1 MTTDTQ
7 PSPVSSP
14 RFTRFDGVVLAVIG
28 SALLLTLLLTW
39 WQQGTNLPTFAESE
53 NPRILYLGWAEGE
66 DSNQLYVIN
75 PDGSGQKRLTDEPLG
90 VSDFAVSPDGTMIAY
105 SAMNEDGSVDLWQM
119 DAAGNRR
126 KQLLACPE
134 AACSQAEWAPDGRR
148 LVYERRTIPVL
159 GAPPGTPRLWW
170 LDTQTGETISVFQDN
185 QWLGLGAEISPNG
198 RFLSYISPINQ
209 EIQVYDMETG
219 DSIAIPSKT
228 GEPGV
233 WSPDSQTLLIS
244 EIQFQGEQ
252 FSTHLFSTDLESAV
266 LTNISGE
273 ETESNDG
280 LPVFSPDGEWLA
292 FGRKKPRAPM
302 GKQLWLMRPDGSEAR
317 GITENADIHYNN
329 PAWSPD
335 GAQIVMQ
342 GYALAEPQA
351 APVLWLVDVAN
362 GKLAELT
369 SPGIQP
375 VWLP

>member
-7 PSPVSSP
+7 TSPDFSP
-14 RFTRFDGVVLAVIG
+14 RFTHFDRVVWAVIG
-28 SALLLTLLLTW
+28 GALLLTSLLTW
-39 WQQGTNLPTFAESE
+39 WQRGAELPTFAESE
-53 NPRILYLGWAEGE
+53 NPRILYLGWEEGE
-66 DSNQLYVIN
+66 DANQLYVIN
-75 PDGSGQKRLTDEPLG
+75 PDGSGRQRLTDEPLG
-90 VSDFAVSPDGTMIAY
+90 VSDFAVSPDGTVIAY
-105 SAMNEDGSVDLWQM
+105 SAMNEDSSVDLWQM
-119 DAAGNRR
+119 DAEGRR
-126 KQLLACPE
+126 PKRLLACPE
-134 AACSQAEWAPDGRR
+134 ATCTKPEWAPDGRR
-148 LVYERRTIPVL
+148 LVYQRRNIPVP

-185 QWLGLGAEISPNG
+185 QWLGLGAKISPNG

-219 DSIAIPSKT
+219 DSLIIPSKT
-228 GEPGV
+228 GEPAI
-233 WSPDSQTLLIS
+233 WSPDSKTLLVS

-252 FSTHLFSTDLESAV
+252 FSIHLFSTDLTSAA

-273 ETESNDG
+273 EMETNDG

-302 GKQLWLMRPDGSEAR
+302 GKQLWLMRPDGSETRA
-317 GITENADIHYNN
+317 ITENADIHYNN

-335 GAQIVMQ
+335 GTQIVMQ

-351 APVLWLVDVAN
+351 SPVLWLVDVAS
-362 GKLAELT
+362 GEMVELT